1 MCMVSTLKNKIKGEE
16 MKKLLVIVSVMVL
29 LISCTTMLPLPE
41 QEGNSLV
48 IGSFILDFPDGFFD
62 LSPRKFDSY
71 VQLQFKNVTQ
81 GSSFTLRT
89 RSGYF
94 YFLTNGTDK
103 YILEYFK
110 LGQTTIGTTRYTFG
124 GEMLN
129 LQISTLPNKVIYLGH
144 IVFTEAS
151 PDVAKRRDITTTYEF
166 EPSSTVSWNRDLLL
180 QYISAQHGAPWL
192 DYEIV
197 EYGKR

>member
-1 MCMVSTLKNKIKGEE
+1 LVSTKKNNIKGEE

-48 IGSFILDFPDGFFD
+48 IGSFILDFPDGFFN
-62 LSPRKFDSY
+62 LSPRKFDMN
-71 VQLQFKNVTQ
+71 VQLHFKNVTQ

-89 RSGYF
+89 SRGYF

-103 YILEYFK
+103 YVLEYFK
-110 LGQTTIGTTRYTFG
+110 LGETKIGDTTYTFG
-124 GEMLN
+124 GETLN
-129 LQISTLPNKVIYLGH
+129 FQILTTPNKVIYLGH
-144 IVFTEAS
+144 IVFTEAGS
-151 PDVAKRRDITTTYEF
+151 DAAKRSGRTSIYEF
-166 EPSSTVSWNRDLLL
+166 EPSTTVDWNRDFLL
-180 QYISAQHGAPWL
+180 QYISDHQGGPWL
-192 DYEIV
+192 QYEIV